1 MKLEGYE
8 RLLIDQK
15 LTKPG
20 LEEACDVQ
28 RRDAVVVSVD
38 VERLRRLNLGPEG
51 FLAGSRAGLS
61 KQALGVQVTLEKV
74 DDGRPGNVSIRLY
87 RACLFEWSLHR
98 SSLPNMSLERDRLA
112 NISGYTT
119 MWQSP

>member
-1 MKLEGYE
+1 MELEGDE
-8 RLLIDQK
+8 RFLVDQK

-51 FLAGSRAGLS
+51 FLAGSRPGLS
-61 KQALGVQVTLEKV
+61 KQALGIQVTLEKV
-74 DDGRPGNVSIRLY
+74 NDRRPGNVSIHLY
-87 RACLFEWSLHR
+87 RDCLFEWSLH
-98 SSLPNMSLERDRLA
+98 
-112 NISGYTT
+112 
-119 MWQSP
+119 

>member
-1 MKLEGYE
+1 MKLEGDE

-74 DDGRPGNVSIRLY
+74 DDRRPGNVSIHLY
-87 RACLFEWSLHR
+87 RDCLFEWSLH
-98 SSLPNMSLERDRLA
+98 
-112 NISGYTT
+112 
-119 MWQSP
+119 